1 MKLPG
6 EQSVSLG
13 YKKKKMKEMNRVIK
27 KKSRRNRDK
36 WYNTVTREPNK
47 VHQTE
52 DNKIDFIYGV
62 QNETEKEELTAA
74 GGWTLWRNAVVVQK
88 ERDYFQVWQICDNQN
103 KAKHSWVEKAL
114 KSSHRQW
121 NLFEEL

>member
-1 MKLPG
+1 M
-6 EQSVSLG
+6 
-13 YKKKKMKEMNRVIK
+13 IK

-47 VHQTE
+47 VHQTN
-52 DNKIDFIYGV
+52 DNKIDFIYRA
-62 QNETEKEELTAA
+62 QSDTEKGELTAA

-88 ERDYFQVWQICDNQN
+88 ERDYFQVGQICDENQN